1 MRRGSAPSP
10 LAPSPAS
17 CAGRWGTRAWTAPR
31 YPTTFS
37 SSRLPPTPRPQ
48 PLLPRRKWCATCAT
62 RQATA
67 PATAATV
74 HPSKRSAC
82 VAGGGASVPRVQGGV
97 RREGPP
103 GTPTAMT
110 PHHPPLGFPLPLLAG
125 SLWSATPVVSA
136 AISAAP
142 LCRPSSWLHPA
153 APTVGRVGTVRRR
166 VGVREASAAPQ
177 RSLRDAIAAGRR
189 ATWRGGVGR
198 GKGGAHAH
206 AERRDGRRGQ
216 MRTGGTGLGTARCS
230 NRNGQSTEGE
240 RGAMGRGEAHVA
252 PKRDN

>member
-82 VAGGGASVPRVQGGV
+82 VAGGGGICTASAGGSTTGRTSRYANSDDPPPPPPGLPLTPPCWQLVECYTCRQRGHLCCATLPPKLMAPPSCANCGEGGHGAEACGRPRGFSGTAAIVARCYRCGEEGHLARGCGQGEGGRPRA
-97 RREGPP
+97 RREERWQAWADEDRWHG
-103 GTPTAMT
+103 
-110 PHHPPLGFPLPLLAG
+110 AG
-125 SLWSATPVVSA
+125 DGEVQKPKRAK
-136 AISAAP
+136 
-142 LCRPSSWLHPA
+142 H
-153 APTVGRVGTVRRR
+153 
-166 VGVREASAAPQ
+166 
-177 RSLRDAIAAGRR
+177 GRR
-189 ATWRGGVGR
+189 
-198 GKGGAHAH
+198 
-206 AERRDGRRGQ
+206 
-216 MRTGGTGLGTARCS
+216 
-230 NRNGQSTEGE
+230 E
-240 RGAMGRGEAHVA
+240 RGHGQR
-252 PKRDN
+252 